1 MMEEVAKVVANS
13 NSGWVV
19 VEVEM
24 KSACNHC
31 DSSDSCGTSAVAK
44 AFSPKVQRFSIQTER
59 AFATGERLKLGLPES
74 VILKAAMLVYIL
86 PLAGFFVGAYS
97 GNLLAANIGVN
108 QDLLA
113 IAFALVGGVGFWALG
128 KKFAK
133 ALEEKAQPII
143 IKSLGKPI
151 DIAQ

>member
-31 DSSDSCGTSAVAK
+31 DSGDACGTSAVAK
-44 AFSPKVQRFSIQTER
+44 AFSVKVQRFSIQTEGV
-59 AFATGERLKLGLPES
+59 FAKGERLKLGLPES
-74 VILKAAMLVYIL
+74 VILKAAVLVYLL
-86 PLAGFFVGAYS
+86 PLVGFFIGAYA
-97 GNLLAANIGVN
+97 GNLLADSLVVN
-108 QDLLA
+108 QDLLSVIGA
-113 IAFALVGGVGFWALG
+113 AVGSVSCWSIA
-128 KKFAK
+128 KKIARS
-133 ALEEKAQPII
+133 LEDKAQPII

>member
-31 DSSDSCGTSAVAK
+31 ESSDSCGTSAVAK
-44 AFSPKVQRFSIQTER
+44 AFSAKVQRFSIQTEGV
-59 AFATGERLKLGLPES
+59 FAQGERLKLGLPES
-74 VILKAAMLVYIL
+74 VILKAALLVYIL
-86 PLAGFFVGAYS
+86 PLLGFFIGAYS
-97 GNLLAANIGVN
+97 GNLFAIGLEVN
-108 QDLLA
+108 QDLLS
-113 IAFALVGGVGFWALG
+113 IAGALIGGVSAWAIG
-128 KKFAK
+128 KKWAI
-133 ALEEKAQPII
+133 ALEEKALPII
-143 IKSLGKPI
+143 IKSLGRPI